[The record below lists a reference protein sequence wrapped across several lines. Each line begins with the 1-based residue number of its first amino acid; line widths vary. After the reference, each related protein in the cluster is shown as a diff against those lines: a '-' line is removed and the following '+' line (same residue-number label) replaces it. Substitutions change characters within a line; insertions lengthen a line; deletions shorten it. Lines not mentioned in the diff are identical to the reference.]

1 MDNKFLCLFHG
12 DNIMTSAHLVLHNS
26 LVLLAFN
33 HAVVKEASFM
43 DDIDKCFQS
52 SVVSAEDKNFT
63 V

>member
-1 MDNKFLCLFHG
+1 MLVSSG

-33 HAVVKEASFM
+33 HALVKEASFM
-43 DDIDKCFQS
+43 DNIDKCFQS
-52 SVVSAEDKNFT
+52 FVVLAEDKSIT